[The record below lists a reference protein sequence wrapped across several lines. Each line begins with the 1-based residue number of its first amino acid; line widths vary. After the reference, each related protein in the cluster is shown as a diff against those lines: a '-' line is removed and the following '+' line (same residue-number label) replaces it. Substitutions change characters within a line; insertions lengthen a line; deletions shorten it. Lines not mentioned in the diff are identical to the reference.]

1 MILYY
6 LEMDN
11 VTGKALLLSSISK
24 YFKNN
29 PTKIHYLK
37 EIISGKSFISLRL
50 IDWLLTHYAK
60 NNNIQYWID
69 DDKNLIYKKLPNKI
83 EYAAKL
89 RKFNMHTDYRAQLKS
104 FSKMF
109 FDPFRRH
116 ERIIYSLS
124 DGSELETTIGQLNL
138 FRWIFKNNIYE
149 YILENYSEI
158 IKIMTSKNVVSN
170 KKIETIIEEKRI
182 VFFN

>member
-1 MILYY
+1 
-6 LEMDN
+6 
-11 VTGKALLLSSISK
+11 
-24 YFKNN
+24 
-29 PTKIHYLK
+29 
-37 EIISGKSFISLRL
+37 
-50 IDWLLTHYAK
+50 
-60 NNNIQYWID
+60 
-69 DDKNLIYKKLPNKI
+69 
-83 EYAAKL
+83 
-89 RKFNMHTDYRAQLKS
+89 MHTDYRAQLKS

-138 FRWIFKNNIYE
+138 FRWFFKNNIYE

>member
-29 PTKIHYLK
+29 TKIHYLK

-104 FSKMF
+104 LVKCFLIHFVGM
-109 FDPFRRH
+109 
-116 ERIIYSLS
+116 
-124 DGSELETTIGQLNL
+124 
-138 FRWIFKNNIYE
+138 
-149 YILENYSEI
+149 ENYIFI
-158 IKIMTSKNVVSN
+158 I
-170 KKIETIIEEKRI
+170 RW
-182 VFFN
+182 

>member
-1 MILYY
+1 MV
-6 LEMDN
+6 DN
-11 VTGKALLLSSISK
+11 LNELLTKS
-24 YFKNN
+24 NN
-29 PTKIHYLK
+29 TIFIIRKEDNEKHYLK

-116 ERIIYSLS
+116 ERIIY
-124 DGSELETTIGQLNL
+124 
-138 FRWIFKNNIYE
+138 
-149 YILENYSEI
+149 
-158 IKIMTSKNVVSN
+158 
-170 KKIETIIEEKRI
+170 
-182 VFFN
+182 